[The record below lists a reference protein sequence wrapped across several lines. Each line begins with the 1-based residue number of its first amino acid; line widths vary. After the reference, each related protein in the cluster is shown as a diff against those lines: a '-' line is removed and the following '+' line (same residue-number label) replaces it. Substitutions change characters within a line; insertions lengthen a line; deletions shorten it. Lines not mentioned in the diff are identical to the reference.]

1 MGMNNASRGTEDPEN
16 ADSGPS
22 SGAIK
27 LALTTL
33 IGLWLPWIGFAY
45 WYAQVGGFHSGIFAA
60 GTMEFLGFTVAT
72 WIVTPLF
79 TLIYIVY
86 ARRSA
91 PRNAYDE
98 AMFAIEW
105 LILIGMWVFTAAPF
119 VGR

>member
-45 WYAQVGGFHSGIFAA
+45 WYAQDGGIFAA
-60 GTMEFLGFTVAT
+60 GLMEFLGFTVAT
-72 WIVTPLF
+72 WVVTPLF

-105 LILIGMWVFTAAPF
+105 LILIGLWVFTAVPF